1 MTGFV
6 PVFTGIY
13 SDPSVLEQHQIEAK
27 ADTVIACDLA
37 PNKVMAIDVSNLAT
51 IFLIRYHVYIEKDF
65 LRIIIHINF
74 FQYFSIIAGCI
85 SFWLPG
91 SIIVFVYA
99 SVYRETRRL
108 SKQNQARLGQLSTGR
123 LSSTNTN
130 TLSNTNVNI
139 TQVRTKALF
148 CENCQNQNHFN
159 E

>member
-37 PNKVMAIDVSNLAT
+37 PNKVMAIDVSNLDT
-51 IFLIRYHVYIEKDF
+51 IFLIILFIEKGL

-108 SKQNQARLGQLSTGR
+108 SKQNQARLRQLSTGR

-148 CENCQNQNHFN
+148 
-159 E
+159 

>member
-1 MTGFV
+1 M
-6 PVFTGIY
+6 
-13 SDPSVLEQHQIEAK
+13 DAK

-37 PNKVMAIDVSNLAT
+37 PNKVTTTNVCCDLTT
-51 IFLIRYHVYIEKDF
+51 IFLIIFFAEKNI
-65 LRIIIHINF
+65 LRFTIDINL

-130 TLSNTNVNI
+130 TLSNTNVNM
-139 TQVRTKALF
+139 TQVRTKALS
-148 CENCQNQNHFN
+148 
-159 E
+159 

>member
-1 MTGFV
+1 M
-6 PVFTGIY
+6 
-13 SDPSVLEQHQIEAK
+13 DAK

-37 PNKVMAIDVSNLAT
+37 PNKVMTTNVCCDLTT
-51 IFLIRYHVYIEKDF
+51 IFLIIFFTEKNI
-65 LRIIIHINF
+65 LRFTIDINF

-130 TLSNTNVNI
+130 TLSNTNVNM
-139 TQVRTKALF
+139 TQVRIKALS
-148 CENCQNQNHFN
+148 
-159 E
+159 